1 MGLVFASLNKG
12 EDVTRGLKK
21 VTSEMKTK
29 NKTDKVAVVPAVAPK
44 TTESSSTKKAAAAP
58 TKPPKLALEGTKW
71 VVEYQVKNKEI
82 VIQDTEVKQTVYI
95 YRCKDSVIQIKGKV
109 NAVTVDDCT
118 KCGIVFENVVAAFEV
133 VNCNSLE
140 VQVVGKVPCIAVD
153 KTSGCQIFLSKES
166 LETEIVTSKTS
177 EMNVSFPVATA
188 EQDLL
193 ETPVPEQFKS
203 YVKNGKLVSE
213 IVYHKG

>member
-1 MGLVFASLNKG
+1 MGKVFDSLNKG
-12 EDVTRGLKK
+12 EDVTKGLKK
-21 VTSEMKTK
+21 VTAEMKTK
-29 NKTDKVAVVPAVAPK
+29 NRTDKVAVVPA
-44 TTESSSTKKAAAAP
+44 SSSKPAESTTAKKAAAPA
-58 TKPPKLALEGTKW
+58 KPPKFSLEGTKW
-71 VVEYQVKNKEI
+71 VVEHQLKNKEI

-95 YRCKDSVIQIKGKV
+95 YKCKDSVIQIKGKV

-118 KCGIVFENVVAAFEV
+118 KCGIVFDNVVASFEV

-166 LETEIVTSKTS
+166 IETEIVTSKTS
-177 EMNVSFPVATA
+177 EMNVSFPDPA
-188 EQDLL
+188 QDDMV

-213 IVYHKG
+213 IIYHKG